1 MKKLYVV
8 LFVLN
13 FFICMAGCATMN
25 ENETV
30 FFYEISKTSIKV
42 ELIIEKFSLSE
53 KELKIS
59 LKVTNLIDKDIALA
73 TRVLRAFDSGE
84 TNSDIIVTNEQG
96 EKIDYLGRLVSM
108 LPVELTIDEC
118 TILKSGETLIIE
130 CPNLYDNYDFD
141 CKYSDIKY
149 EELNFYYDSYLG
161 KSNIVTVREFD

>member
-84 TNSDIIVTNEQG
+84 TNWDIIVTNEQG
-96 EKIDYLGRLVSM
+96 EEIDYLGRLVSM

-141 CKYSDIKY
+141 SKYSDTKY
-149 EELNFYYDSYLG
+149 EELNFYYFGYLG
-161 KSNIVTVREFD
+161 KSNIVTIRDFD